1 MNQSEIMRVTAERV
15 LEIAKGGE
23 GRHVVMK
30 ACRDAVPRSASYSS
44 ERIVRIVADRFITRV
59 IN

>member
-1 MNQSEIMRVTAERV
+1 MRVTAERV